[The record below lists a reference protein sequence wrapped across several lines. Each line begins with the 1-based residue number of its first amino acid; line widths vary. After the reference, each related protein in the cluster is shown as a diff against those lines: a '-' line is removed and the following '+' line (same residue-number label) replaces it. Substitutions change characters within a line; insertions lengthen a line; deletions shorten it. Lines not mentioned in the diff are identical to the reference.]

1 MDIRMTS
8 IQPFLQEAIDAH
20 VAIER
25 WFAGVESVDGIAAL
39 LQRFSPCF
47 TMITPQGATLDRAG
61 VERLFSRAH
70 GTRPGLRIAIDE
82 LHGLGT
88 WPDGAAVGYRET
100 QVDGEGRRT
109 VRRSTALFHRD
120 ADGRV
125 AWRHL
130 HETYVVA

>member
-1 MDIRMTS
+1 MDIRMTP
-8 IQPFLQEAIDAH
+8 IHPFLQEAIDAH

-25 WFAGVESVDGIAAL
+25 WFSGAESADGLASL

-47 TMITPQGATLDRAG
+47 TMITPQGATLDHAG
-61 VERLFSRAH
+61 VEHLFARGH
-70 GTRPGLRIAIDE
+70 GARPGLRIAIDE

-88 WPDGAAVGYRET
+88 WPDGAVVTYREI
-100 QVDGEGRRT
+100 QVDGQGRRT
-109 VRRSTALFHRD
+109 VRRSTAVFHRD

-130 HETYVVA
+130 HETYVAD